1 MNWEMIGAVGEILG
15 AAAVIATLAYL
26 SRQIRASTQAT
37 RRAAMQEIL
46 DQTGY
51 FLDNLSST
59 SETAGVWGRGLAG
72 DASLSPDQ
80 RVQFRIFAYRWTIL
94 MERIHYMAEAGDLE
108 PWIIENNRHLTHDVF
123 ASPGY
128 QAWFRDRAHWVSDS
142 FRTVVEQDMAKGS
155 DTPVHMAYA
164 YGTFPS
170 ESGSG
175 GDA

>member
-46 DQTGY
+46 DQSGY
-51 FLDNLSST
+51 FLDHLSST
-59 SETAGVWGRGLAG
+59 SETAGVWYRGLAG

-80 RVQFRIFAYRWTIL
+80 RAQFRLIVYRLTLQI
-94 MERIHYMAEAGDLE
+94 ERLHYLAEAGDIDQ
-108 PWIIENNRHLTHDVF
+108 WFIERNRRINRDIF

-128 QAWFRDRAHWVSDS
+128 QAWFRDRGAHLISDG

-155 DTPVHMAYA
+155 DRPAHLA
-164 YGTFPS
+164 YGTIPS

>member
-1 MNWEMIGAVGEILG
+1 MNWEMIRAVGEILG

-46 DQTGY
+46 DQSGF
-51 FLDNLSST
+51 FLDHLSST
-59 SETAGVWGRGLAG
+59 SETAGVWYRGLAG
-72 DASLSPDQ
+72 DPSLSPDQ
-80 RVQFRIFAYRWTIL
+80 RVQFRVMVYRWTQL
-94 MERIHYMAEAGDLE
+94 TERLHYRGEAGDLD
-108 PWIIENNRHLTHDVF
+108 PWIIEKNRRANRDIH

-128 QAWFRDRAHWVSDS
+128 QAWFRDQGAHLISDS

-155 DTPVHMAYA
+155 DMPAHLA
-164 YGTFPS
+164 YGAIPS

>member
-80 RVQFRIFAYRWTIL
+80 RVQFRVFAYRFTLII
-94 MERIHYMAEAGDLE
+94 ERLHYMAEEGDLE
-108 PWIIENNRHLTHDVF
+108 PWLIETNRSLDIF

-142 FRTVVEQDMAKGS
+142 FRAVAEQDMAKGT
-155 DTPVHMAYA
+155 DTPVHLAHGA
-164 YGTFPS
+164 ITS
-170 ESGSG
+170 ESDSG